1 MSKPTRVG
9 VVGCGL
15 IAQVMHLPYLTELGD
30 RFELAALCDVSETVA
45 QRCGER
51 FGVTSL
57 HTSWE
62 DLLAED
68 LDAVMVLTSGD
79 HAPIAIAAAQA
90 GLHVFVEKP
99 MALSSAECAAMVEAA
114 EPPTCGSWSAR

>member
-30 RFELAALCDVSETVA
+30 RFELRGLCDCPRRWRSGAVSASGGQAFTPVG
-45 QRCGER
+45 RTC
-51 FGVTSL
+51 SP
-57 HTSWE
+57 S
-62 DLLAED
+62 D

-99 MALSSAECAAMVEAA
+99 MALSSAECAA
-114 EPPTCGSWSAR
+114 